1 MIYAY
6 VIKIKLEFHLAS
18 KQSSLQLLPSNER
31 LPTMVS
37 TSQKNT
43 QPPALELSRADHGE
57 AYTFLFL
64 SSKRLIPG
72 HIW

>member
-18 KQSSLQLLPSNER
+18 KLPSNER

-72 HIW
+72 HIWKR